1 LYKKEKPVPKIN
13 QLGNIINQAQ
23 TGINAV
29 QSIDRALGGTSIGG
43 ALGQAQGAL
52 NTASQVLGGGAAALN
67 SLKSGNLSGL
77 VSAVG
82 GIASALRSVGI
93 PEGAEASA
101 ALSAAASSIWKD
113 TKDWR
118 VSLSIP
124 KSHGFQN
131 SPLLE
136 PINKLGAMVFPYTPA
151 IQMRYAGN
159 YTSMTPIHNN
169 YPIFAYQN
177 SSVDAMT
184 IAAEFYNET
193 AVDGRYWVAA
203 VHYFRSIT
211 KMAFGQSS
219 DRGQPPPVVRLNG
232 YGDFVFND
240 VPVVVTSVDIELPQD
255 PDYIEVPLAGG
266 AEGLNIAGIPVNM
279 PTKSGVAYVPTF
291 CTISVSVQPLF
302 SRSSQ
307 RAFSLNDFV
316 NGKYVG
322 KGIGYL

>member
-1 LYKKEKPVPKIN
+1 MAFSLNQVGNVIN
-13 QLGNIINQAQ
+13 QTQA
-23 TGINAV
+23 GINAV
-29 QSIDRALGGTSIGG
+29 QSVDRALGGTAIGG

-52 NTASQVLGGGAAALN
+52 NQASSVLGGASAAVNA
-67 SLKSGNLSGL
+67 LKSGDLSGL
-77 VSAVG
+77 VGAVG
-82 GIASALRSVGI
+82 GIASALRSIGI

-101 ALSAAASSIWKD
+101 ALSAASSSIWKD
-113 TKDWR
+113 ANDWR

-124 KSHGFQN
+124 KSHGFQS

-151 IQMRYAGN
+151 IQMRYGAN
-159 YTSMTPIHNN
+159 YNSMAPIHNN
-169 YPIFAYQN
+169 YPIFSYQN
-177 SSVDAMT
+177 SSVDTMT

-193 AVDGRYWVAA
+193 AVDGRYWIAA
-203 VHYFRSIT
+203 IHYFRSIT

-266 AEGLNIAGIPVNM
+266 AEGLNIAGVPVNM

-291 CTISVSVQPLF
+291 CTMAVSVQPVY

-316 NGKYVG
+316 GGKYVG
-322 KGIGYL
+322 KGIGYI